1 MNKRTVAI
9 AGTFDSKSEEF
20 LFIKEQIE
28 KTGLNTFLIHTGIF
42 TPAFEPD
49 VTNHQIAEVVGADIT
64 EIAVNR
70 DRAQGTNAIA
80 KGLEILL
87 PQLYS
92 EGKFDGIIS
101 AGGSGGTSMV
111 TPSMRAL
118 PIGVPKLMI
127 STVAAGDV
135 SGYVGSSDIFMYPS
149 IVDVAGINSI
159 SKKIFTNAANAIS
172 GMVANLS
179 IEQTEEKK
187 VIAASMF
194 GVTTPSVEVSRR
206 LLEEDGYEVLVFHA
220 TGAGGKSMEKL
231 ITDGHIAGVL
241 DLTTTEWCDE
251 LFGGNMPG
259 GKHRLEAAAITGIPQ
274 VVSLGALDMVNFGA
288 VETVPK
294 KYQDRTFY
302 QHNPMVTLMRTTAE
316 ENQQLGET
324 IAEKLNQVTSKTIL
338 MLPLKGLSSLDNK
351 NHEFYAPQIDQ
362 VLFDTVTANISNP
375 LVEIISLDYNINDPQ
390 FATVAAEKLAQ
401 LMNEHTDDI

>member
-42 TPAFEPD
+42 SPAFEPD
-49 VTNHQIAEVVGADIT
+49 ITNQQIAQAAGTDLT
-64 EIAVNR
+64 EIAANR
-70 DRAQGTNAIA
+70 DRAQGTKAIA
-80 KGLEILL
+80 QGLEVLL

-111 TPSMRAL
+111 APSMRAL
-118 PIGVPKLMI
+118 PIGVPKLII

-149 IVDVAGINSI
+149 IVDVAGLNSI

-172 GMVANLS
+172 GMVINLS
-179 IEQTEEKK
+179 TEQVSEKK

-194 GVTTPSVEVSRR
+194 GVTTPSVEVGRR
-206 LLEEDGYEVLVFHA
+206 LLEEQGYEVLVFHA

-259 GKHRLEAAAITGIPQ
+259 GEHRLEAAAITGIPQ
-274 VVSLGALDMVNFGA
+274 VISLGALDMVNFGA
-288 VETVPK
+288 VDTIPE
-294 KYQDRTFY
+294 KYQDRLFY

-316 ENQQLGET
+316 ENKKLGEK
-324 IAEKLNQVTSKTIL
+324 IAEKLNQVTSKSIL
-338 MLPLKGLSSLDNK
+338 MLPLKGLSSLDSK
-351 NHEFYAPQIDQ
+351 GHEFYAPTIDQ
-362 VLFDTVTANISNP
+362 VLFDTLTANINNP
-375 LVEIISLDYNINDPQ
+375 LVEIISLNYTINDPQ
-390 FATVAAEKLAQ
+390 FATAAAENLTQ
-401 LMNEHTDDI
+401 LMNTQNHYL

>member
-42 TPAFEPD
+42 SPAFEPD
-49 VTNHQIAEVVGADIT
+49 ITNQQIAQAAGTDLT
-64 EIAVNR
+64 EIAANR
-70 DRAQGTNAIA
+70 DRAQGTKAIA
-80 KGLEILL
+80 QGLEVLL

-111 TPSMRAL
+111 APSMRAL
-118 PIGVPKLMI
+118 PIGVPKLII

-149 IVDVAGINSI
+149 IVDVAGLNSI

-172 GMVANLS
+172 GMVINLS
-179 IEQTEEKK
+179 TEQVFEKK

-194 GVTTPSVEVSRR
+194 GVTTPSVEVGRR
-206 LLEEDGYEVLVFHA
+206 LLEEQGYEVLVFHA

-259 GKHRLEAAAITGIPQ
+259 GEHRLEAAAITGIPQ
-274 VVSLGALDMVNFGA
+274 VISLGALDMVNFGA
-288 VETVPK
+288 VDTIPE
-294 KYQDRTFY
+294 KYQDRLFY

-316 ENQQLGET
+316 ENKKLGEK
-324 IAEKLNQVTSKTIL
+324 IAEKLNQVTSKSIL
-338 MLPLKGLSSLDNK
+338 MLPLKGLSSLDSK
-351 NHEFYAPQIDQ
+351 GHEFYAPTIDQ
-362 VLFDTVTANISNP
+362 VLFDTLTANINNP
-375 LVEIISLDYNINDPQ
+375 LVEIISLNYTINDPQ
-390 FATVAAEKLAQ
+390 FATAAAENLTQ
-401 LMNEHTDDI
+401 LMNTQNHYL

>member
-42 TPAFEPD
+42 SPAFEPD
-49 VTNHQIAEVVGADIT
+49 ITNQQIAQAAGTDLT
-64 EIAVNR
+64 EIAANR
-70 DRAQGTNAIA
+70 DRAQGTKAIA
-80 KGLEILL
+80 QGLEVLL

-111 TPSMRAL
+111 APSMRAL
-118 PIGVPKLMI
+118 PIGVPKLII

-149 IVDVAGINSI
+149 IVDVAGLNSI

-172 GMVANLS
+172 GMVINLS
-179 IEQTEEKK
+179 TEQVSEKK

-194 GVTTPSVEVSRR
+194 GVTTPSVEVGRR
-206 LLEEDGYEVLVFHA
+206 LLEEQGYEVLVFHA

-259 GKHRLEAAAITGIPQ
+259 GEHRLEAAAITGIPQ
-274 VVSLGALDMVNFGA
+274 VISLGALDMVNFGA
-288 VETVPK
+288 VDTIPE
-294 KYQDRTFY
+294 KYQDRLFY

-316 ENQQLGET
+316 ENKKLGEK
-324 IAEKLNQVTSKTIL
+324 IAEKLNQVTSKSIL
-338 MLPLKGLSSLDNK
+338 MLPLKGLSSLDSK
-351 NHEFYAPQIDQ
+351 GHEFYAPTIDQ
-362 VLFDTVTANISNP
+362 VLFDTLTANINNP
-375 LVEIISLDYNINDPQ
+375 LVEIISLNYNINDPQ
-390 FATVAAEKLAQ
+390 FATAAAENLTQ
-401 LMNEHTDDI
+401 LMNTQNHYL

>member
-42 TPAFEPD
+42 SPAFEPD
-49 VTNHQIAEVVGADIT
+49 ITNQQIAQAAGTDLT
-64 EIAVNR
+64 EIAANR
-70 DRAQGTNAIA
+70 DRAQGTKAIA
-80 KGLEILL
+80 RGLEVLL

-111 TPSMRAL
+111 APSMRAL
-118 PIGVPKLMI
+118 PIGVPKLII

-149 IVDVAGINSI
+149 IVDVAGLNSI

-172 GMVANLS
+172 GMVINLS
-179 IEQTEEKK
+179 TEQVSEKK

-194 GVTTPSVEVSRR
+194 GVTTPSVEVGRR
-206 LLEEDGYEVLVFHA
+206 LLEEQGYEVLVFHA

-259 GKHRLEAAAITGIPQ
+259 GEHRLEAAAITGIPQ
-274 VVSLGALDMVNFGA
+274 VISLGALDMVNFGA
-288 VETVPK
+288 VDTIPE
-294 KYQDRTFY
+294 KYQDRLFY

-316 ENQQLGET
+316 ENKKLGEK
-324 IAEKLNQVTSKTIL
+324 IAEKLNQVTSKSIL
-338 MLPLKGLSSLDNK
+338 MLPLKGLSSLDSK
-351 NHEFYAPQIDQ
+351 GHEFYAPTIDQ
-362 VLFDTVTANISNP
+362 VLFDTLTANINNP
-375 LVEIISLDYNINDPQ
+375 LVEIISLNYTINDPQ
-390 FATVAAEKLAQ
+390 FATAAAENLTQ
-401 LMNEHTDDI
+401 LMNTQNHYL

>member
-42 TPAFEPD
+42 SPAFEPD
-49 VTNHQIAEVVGADIT
+49 ITNQQIAQAAGTDLT
-64 EIAVNR
+64 EIAANR
-70 DRAQGTNAIA
+70 DRAQGTKAIA
-80 KGLEILL
+80 QGLEVLL

-111 TPSMRAL
+111 APSMRAL
-118 PIGVPKLMI
+118 PIGVPKLII

-149 IVDVAGINSI
+149 IVDVAGLNSI

-172 GMVANLS
+172 GMVINLS
-179 IEQTEEKK
+179 TEQVSEKK

-194 GVTTPSVEVSRR
+194 GVTTPSVEVGRR
-206 LLEEDGYEVLVFHA
+206 LLEEQGYEVLVFHA

-259 GKHRLEAAAITGIPQ
+259 GEHRLEAAAITGIPQ
-274 VVSLGALDMVNFGA
+274 VISLGALDMVNFGA
-288 VETVPK
+288 VDTIPE
-294 KYQDRTFY
+294 KYQDRLFY

-316 ENQQLGET
+316 ENKKLGEK
-324 IAEKLNQVTSKTIL
+324 IAEKLNQVTSKSIL
-338 MLPLKGLSSLDNK
+338 MLPLKGLSSLDSK
-351 NHEFYAPQIDQ
+351 GHEFYAPTIDQ
-362 VLFDTVTANISNP
+362 VLFDTLTANINNP
-375 LVEIISLDYNINDPQ
+375 LVEIISLNYTINDPR
-390 FATVAAEKLAQ
+390 FATAAAENLTQ
-401 LMNEHTDDI
+401 LMNTQNHYL

>member
-42 TPAFEPD
+42 SPAFEPD
-49 VTNHQIAEVVGADIT
+49 ITNQQIAQAAGTDLT
-64 EIAVNR
+64 EIAANR
-70 DRAQGTNAIA
+70 DRAQGTKAIA
-80 KGLEILL
+80 QGLEVLL

-111 TPSMRAL
+111 APSMRAL
-118 PIGVPKLMI
+118 PIGVPKLII

-149 IVDVAGINSI
+149 IVDVAGLNSI

-172 GMVANLS
+172 GMVINLS
-179 IEQTEEKK
+179 TEQVSEKK
-187 VIAASMF
+187 VITASMF
-194 GVTTPSVEVSRR
+194 GVTTPSVEVGRR
-206 LLEEDGYEVLVFHA
+206 LLEEQGYEVLVFHA

-259 GKHRLEAAAITGIPQ
+259 GEHRLEAAAITGIPQ
-274 VVSLGALDMVNFGA
+274 VISLGALDMVNFGA
-288 VETVPK
+288 VDTIPE
-294 KYQDRTFY
+294 KYQDQLFY

-316 ENQQLGET
+316 ENKKLGEK
-324 IAEKLNQVTSKTIL
+324 IAEKLNQVTSKSIL
-338 MLPLKGLSSLDNK
+338 MLPLKGLSSLDSK
-351 NHEFYAPQIDQ
+351 GHEFYAPTIDQ
-362 VLFDTVTANISNP
+362 VLFDTLTANINNP
-375 LVEIISLDYNINDPQ
+375 LVEIISLNYTINDPQ
-390 FATVAAEKLAQ
+390 FATAAAENLTQ
-401 LMNEHTDDI
+401 LMNTQNHYL

>member
-1 MNKRTVAI
+1 MDKKTVAI
-9 AGTFDSKSEEF
+9 AGTFDSKSDEF

-42 TPAFEPD
+42 SPAFKPD
-49 VTNHQIAEVVGADIT
+49 VTNQQIAEAAGADVT
-64 EIAVNR
+64 KIAANR
-70 DRAQGTNAIA
+70 DRAQGTKAIA
-80 KGLEILL
+80 RGLEILL

-111 TPSMRAL
+111 APSMRAL

-179 IEQTEEKK
+179 SEQESEKK

-206 LLEEDGYEVLVFHA
+206 LLENQGYEVLVFHA
-220 TGAGGKSMEKL
+220 TGTGGKSMEKL
-231 ITDGHIAGVL
+231 ISDGHITGVL
-241 DLTTTEWCDE
+241 DLTTTEWADE

-259 GKHRLEAAAITGIPQ
+259 GKHRLEAAAVTGIPQ
-274 VVSLGALDMVNFGA
+274 VVSLGALDMVNFGTL
-288 VETVPK
+288 ETIPE
-294 KYQDRTFY
+294 KYQNRTFY

-316 ENQQLGET
+316 ENQQLGEI

-338 MLPLKGLSSLDNK
+338 MVPLKGLSSLDNK
-351 NHEFYAPQIDQ
+351 DNEFYAPEIDQ
-362 VLFDTVTANISNP
+362 ILFDALTANINNP

-390 FATVAAEKLAQ
+390 FATAAVENLNQ
-401 LMNEHTDDI
+401 LMNEKNII

>member
-1 MNKRTVAI
+1 MDKKTVAI
-9 AGTFDSKSEEF
+9 AGTFDSKSDEF

-42 TPAFEPD
+42 SPAFKPD
-49 VTNHQIAEVVGADIT
+49 VTNQQIAEAAGADVT
-64 EIAVNR
+64 EIAANR
-70 DRAQGTNAIA
+70 DRAQGTKAIA
-80 KGLEILL
+80 RGLEILL

-111 TPSMRAL
+111 APSMRAL

-179 IEQTEEKK
+179 SEQESEKK

-206 LLEEDGYEVLVFHA
+206 LLENQGYEVLVFHA
-220 TGAGGKSMEKL
+220 TGTGGKSMEKL
-231 ITDGHIAGVL
+231 ISDGHITGVL
-241 DLTTTEWCDE
+241 DLTTTEWADE

-259 GKHRLEAAAITGIPQ
+259 GKHRLEAAAVTGIPQ
-274 VVSLGALDMVNFGA
+274 VVSLGALDMVNFGTL
-288 VETVPK
+288 ETIPE
-294 KYQDRTFY
+294 KYQNRTFY

-316 ENQQLGET
+316 ENQQLGEI

-338 MLPLKGLSSLDNK
+338 MVPLKGLSSLDNK
-351 NHEFYAPQIDQ
+351 DNEFYAPEIDQ
-362 VLFDTVTANISNP
+362 ILFDALTANINNP

-390 FATVAAEKLAQ
+390 FATAAVEKLNQ
-401 LMNEHTDDI
+401 LMNEKNII

>member
-28 KTGLNTFLIHTGIF
+28 KTGLNTYLIHTGIF
-42 TPAFEPD
+42 SPAFKPD
-49 VTNHQIAEVVGADIT
+49 VTNQQIAEAAGANIT
-64 EIAVNR
+64 EIASNR
-70 DRAQGTNAIA
+70 DRAQGTKVIA

-87 PQLYS
+87 PKLYS

-172 GMVANLS
+172 GMVTNLS
-179 IEQTEEKK
+179 TEQVSEKK

-206 LLEEDGYEVLVFHA
+206 LLEDHGYEVLVFHA

-231 ITDGHIAGVL
+231 ITDGHITGVL

-259 GKHRLEAAAITGIPQ
+259 GEHRLEAAATTGIPQ

-288 VETVPK
+288 VDTIPE
-294 KYQDRTFY
+294 KYQDRLFY

-316 ENQQLGET
+316 ENQRLGET
-324 IAEKLNQVTSKTIL
+324 IAEKLNQVTGKTIL
-338 MLPLKGLSSLDNK
+338 MLPLKGLSSLDSKDN
-351 NHEFYAPQIDQ
+351 EFYAPAIDQ
-362 VLFDTVTANISNP
+362 VLFDTLNANINNP
-375 LVEIISLDYNINDPQ
+375 LVEIISLNYNINDPQ
-390 FATVAAEKLAQ
+390 FATAAAENLTQ
-401 LMNEHTDDI
+401 LMNTQNNYI

>member
-42 TPAFEPD
+42 SPAFEPD
-49 VTNHQIAEVVGADIT
+49 ITNQQIAQAAGTDLT
-64 EIAVNR
+64 EIAANR
-70 DRAQGTNAIA
+70 DRAQGTKAIA
-80 KGLEILL
+80 RGLEVLL

-111 TPSMRAL
+111 APSMRAL
-118 PIGVPKLMI
+118 PIGVPKLII

-149 IVDVAGINSI
+149 IVDVAGLNSI

-172 GMVANLS
+172 GMVTNLS
-179 IEQTEEKK
+179 TEQVSEKK

-194 GVTTPSVEVSRR
+194 GVTTPSVEVGRR
-206 LLEEDGYEVLVFHA
+206 LLEEQGYEVLVFHA

-259 GKHRLEAAAITGIPQ
+259 GEHRLEAAAITGIPQ
-274 VVSLGALDMVNFGA
+274 VISLGALDMVNFGA
-288 VETVPK
+288 VDTIPE
-294 KYQDRTFY
+294 KYQDRLFY

-316 ENQQLGET
+316 ENKKLGEK
-324 IAEKLNQVTSKTIL
+324 IAEKLNQVTSKSIL
-338 MLPLKGLSSLDNK
+338 MLPLKGLSSLDSK
-351 NHEFYAPQIDQ
+351 GHEFYAPTIDQ
-362 VLFDTVTANISNP
+362 VLFDTLTANINNP
-375 LVEIISLDYNINDPQ
+375 LVEIISLNYNINDPQ
-390 FATVAAEKLAQ
+390 FATAAAENLTQ
-401 LMNEHTDDI
+401 LMNAQNHYL

>member
-42 TPAFEPD
+42 SPAFEPD
-49 VTNHQIAEVVGADIT
+49 ITNQQIAQAAGTDLT
-64 EIAVNR
+64 EIATNR
-70 DRAQGTNAIA
+70 DRAQGTKAIA
-80 KGLEILL
+80 RGLEVLL

-111 TPSMRAL
+111 APSMRAL
-118 PIGVPKLMI
+118 PIGVPKLII
-127 STVAAGDV
+127 STVAAGVV

-149 IVDVAGINSI
+149 IVDVAGLNSI

-172 GMVANLS
+172 GMVINLS
-179 IEQTEEKK
+179 TEQVSEKK

-194 GVTTPSVEVSRR
+194 GVTTPSVEVGRR
-206 LLEEDGYEVLVFHA
+206 LLEEQGYEVLVFHA

-231 ITDGHIAGVL
+231 ITDGHIASVL

-259 GKHRLEAAAITGIPQ
+259 GEHRLEAAAITGIPQ
-274 VVSLGALDMVNFGA
+274 VISLGALDMVNFGA
-288 VETVPK
+288 VDTIPE
-294 KYQDRTFY
+294 KYQDRLFY

-316 ENQQLGET
+316 ENKKLGEK
-324 IAEKLNQVTSKTIL
+324 IAEKLNQVTSKSIL
-338 MLPLKGLSSLDNK
+338 MLPLKGLSSLDSK
-351 NHEFYAPQIDQ
+351 GHEFYAPTIDQ
-362 VLFDTVTANISNP
+362 VLFDTLTANINNP
-375 LVEIISLDYNINDPQ
+375 LVEIISLNYTINDPQ
-390 FATVAAEKLAQ
+390 FATAAAENLTQ
-401 LMNEHTDDI
+401 LMNTQNHYL